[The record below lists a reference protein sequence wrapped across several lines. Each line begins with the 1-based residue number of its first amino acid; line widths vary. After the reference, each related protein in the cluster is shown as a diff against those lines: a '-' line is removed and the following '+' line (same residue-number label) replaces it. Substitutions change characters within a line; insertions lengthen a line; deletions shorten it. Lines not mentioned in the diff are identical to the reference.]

1 MEARLLGWVT
11 NTAGELWR
19 TQPEEEPTAPGALPR
34 ANKRQ
39 PMFGHARSEPV
50 LFSQEGKNANGALR
64 FFLSASRTVFLLYEL
79 NPPAPQLATSDHY
92 KVENH
97 ANASRRHDRGVYSP
111 CRISLFFLFVFSSG
125 SEALPHLAALRCA
138 LRPGCGTRRRPRGSH
153 GSLGGRSP
161 PPERGTARPP
171 HGPRTRLLPE
181 TGRTRRGLRGARP
194 GSSAPAAR

>member
-1 MEARLLGWVT
+1 
-11 NTAGELWR
+11 
-19 TQPEEEPTAPGALPR
+19 
-34 ANKRQ
+34 
-39 PMFGHARSEPV
+39 MFGHARSEPV

-97 ANASRRHDRGVYSP
+97 ANASRRHDRGVYSL
-111 CRISLFFLFVFSSG
+111 CRISLFFFCLFSPAVPKRSRIW
-125 SEALPHLAALRCA
+125 LRCA